1 MNTSNTRWRLLA
13 ILAVLAMI
21 VAACGSDEGDDTTTT
36 AGGGADTTEA
46 SGPDT
51 TEPSESPDTTEA
63 ESMMGGTV
71 RGSLSEP
78 PAIDA
83 QLVSDSEG
91 FEVARLLWDGLTLYD
106 PAGGAVIPGAA
117 ESWEPNEDNT
127 VWTFNLREGM
137 TFSDGTPV
145 TAQSFVDGFN
155 RLADPD
161 LGSSVEYHGGSHG
174 AHILGWDD
182 VSGGEGTG
190 VVGDEQVE
198 GIAAVD
204 DLTFQ
209 LTLDASL
216 ALVPKIVAHPAFSPV
231 NVDAVNADGYAD
243 MPIGNG
249 PYKMSEP
256 WQHEVSITLERN
268 DSYYGKPGNPDV
280 VEFLIITDPVA
291 SYQALLDGQ
300 IDVEAIGDSAL
311 IDQAKGDY
319 DNFTEL
325 ATGSFGYLGF
335 PTATPPYDNPEM
347 RRALVQAVDR
357 EAIATRILQR
367 QVANGFV
374 PPVAT
379 GAVDGLDT
387 CPGCV
392 FDPAAAKE
400 AYDALGG
407 IPGGKAII
415 SFNAGGGHEDW
426 IEAVANDWTNNLG
439 IEVEFMTLEWAAYL
453 EFLGLTGGP
462 KPVEPYRLGWGWD
475 YPSAYNFLA
484 PLYYTDSGDNFAS
497 YSNADF
503 DALMDAAATSPTEE
517 EAIPFLEEA
526 QVLLGSEMPVM
537 PISYGLAQYVWNDTV
552 ENVIYNDFGFFLWEE
567 MVVVGG

>member
-1 MNTSNTRWRLLA
+1 MNTSNKRWRLLA
-13 ILAVLAMI
+13 ILAVFAMVI
-21 VAACGSDEGDDTTTT
+21 AACGGDGDDTTTT
-36 AGGGADTTEA
+36 GDPGDGTTAPPTDTTA
-46 SGPDT
+46 PPTDT
-51 TEPSESPDTTEA
+51 TAPPT
-63 ESMMGGTV
+63 MGGTV

-78 PAIDA
+78 PAIDP

-91 FEVARLLWDGLTLYD
+91 FEVARLLFDGLTLYD
-106 PAGGAVIPGAA
+106 PAGGAVVPGAA

-127 VWTFNLREGM
+127 VWTFHLREGM
-137 TFSDGTPV
+137 TFSDGSPV

-182 VSGGEGTG
+182 ISTGEGTG
-190 VVGDEQVE
+190 EVGDEQVE

-209 LTLDASL
+209 LTLDSPL
-216 ALVPKIVAHPAFSPV
+216 SFVPKIVAHPAFSPI
-231 NVDAVNADGYAD
+231 NPDLVNADGWAD
-243 MPIGNG
+243 MPVGNG
-249 PYKMSEP
+249 PYQMSEP
-256 WQHEVSITLERN
+256 WQHEVSISLERN
-268 DSYYGKPGNPDV
+268 ESYYGTPGAPDV
-280 VEFLIITDPVA
+280 VEFLIIGDPVA
-291 SYQALLDGQ
+291 EYQALLDGQ
-300 IDVEAIGDSAL
+300 IDVLAIGDSAL

-319 DNFTEL
+319 ENFTEL
-325 ATGSFGYLGF
+325 PTGSFGYLGF

-347 RRALVQAVDR
+347 RQALVQAVDR

-379 GAVDGLDT
+379 GAVDGLET
-387 CPGCV
+387 CPACAY
-392 FDPAAAKE
+392 DPEAAK
-400 AYDALGG
+400 ATYDSLGG
-407 IPGGKAII
+407 IPGGQAVI

-439 IEVEFMTLEWAAYL
+439 LQVEFMTLEWAAYL

-462 KPVEPYRLGWGWD
+462 KPIEPFRLGWLWD

-497 YSNADF
+497 YSNPEF
-503 DALMDAAATSPTEE
+503 DALIDSAASAPTEE
-517 EAIPFLEEA
+517 DAIPFLEDA
-526 QVLLGSEMPVM
+526 QELLGQEVPVM
-537 PISYGLAQYVWNDTV
+537 PISYGLAQYMWND
-552 ENVIYNDFGFFLWEE
+552 NVDNVAYNDFGFFLWENITST
-567 MVVVGG
+567 G